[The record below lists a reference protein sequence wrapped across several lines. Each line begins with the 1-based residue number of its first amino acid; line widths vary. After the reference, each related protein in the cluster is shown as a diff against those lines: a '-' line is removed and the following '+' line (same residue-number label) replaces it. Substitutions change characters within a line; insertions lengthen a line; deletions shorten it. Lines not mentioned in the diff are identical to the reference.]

1 VAVFAEGAEAQ
12 EAIAAG
18 ADVVGA
24 DDLIDSI
31 KESMHSFLSTY
42 VLRSLFMVEGVNL
55 GTHLYSMRGGQLS
68 RSNWSNQLPLM
79 MCRWGQVGF

>member
-42 VLRSLFMVEGVNL
+42 VLRSLLLVGVNL
-55 GTHLYSMRGGQLS
+55 GDTIVFDEGWTIKQIKLE
-68 RSNWSNQLPLM
+68 LPTG
-79 MCRWGQVGF
+79 WT

>member
-1 VAVFAEGAEAQ
+1 MAVFAEGAEAQ

-55 GTHLYSMRGGQLS
+55 GDTLVFDEGWTIEQIKLE
-68 RSNWSNQLPLM
+68 LPTAFDD
-79 MCRWGQVGF
+79 V

>member
-31 KESMHSFLSTY
+31 KESMHSFLLTY

-55 GTHLYSMRGGQLS
+55 GDTLVFDEGWTIEQIKLEY
-68 RSNWSNQLPLM
+68 QLPLM

>member
-1 VAVFAEGAEAQ
+1 MAVFAEGAEAQ

-24 DDLIDSI
+24 DDLIDKI

-55 GTHLYSMRGGQLS
+55 GDTIVFDEGWTIEQIKLE
-68 RSNWSNQLPLM
+68 LPTG
-79 MCRWGQVGF
+79 WT

>member
-1 VAVFAEGAEAQ
+1 VRVAVFAEGAEAQ

-24 DDLIDSI
+24 DDLIDKI

-55 GTHLYSMRGGQLS
+55 GDTIVFDEGWTIEQIKLE
-68 RSNWSNQLPLM
+68 LPTG
-79 MCRWGQVGF
+79 WT

>member
-1 VAVFAEGAEAQ
+1 MVRVAVFAEGAEAQ

-24 DDLIDSI
+24 DDLIDKI

-55 GTHLYSMRGGQLS
+55 GDTIVFDEGWTIEQIKLE
-68 RSNWSNQLPLM
+68 LPTG
-79 MCRWGQVGF
+79 WT

>member
-1 VAVFAEGAEAQ
+1 VRVAVFAEGAEAQ

-31 KESMHSFLSTY
+31 KESMHSFLSAH
-42 VLRSLFMVEGVNL
+42 VLRSLLLVEGVNL
-55 GTHLYSMRGGQLS
+55 EDTIVFHEGWTIKQIKLE
-68 RSNWSNQLPLM
+68 LPTG
-79 MCRWGQVGF
+79 WT

>member
-1 VAVFAEGAEAQ
+1 VVRVAVFAEGAEAQ

-55 GTHLYSMRGGQLS
+55 GDTLVFDEGWTIEQIKLE
-68 RSNWSNQLPLM
+68 LPTAFDD
-79 MCRWGQVGF
+79 V

>member
-1 VAVFAEGAEAQ
+1 MAVFAEGAEAQ

-42 VLRSLFMVEGVNL
+42 VLRSLLLVGVNL
-55 GTHLYSMRGGQLS
+55 GDTIVFDEGWTIKQIKLE
-68 RSNWSNQLPLM
+68 LPTG
-79 MCRWGQVGF
+79 WT